1 MSFSLSW
8 RKNGL
13 VWTGF
18 PNGPFGNS
26 RNVFRS
32 FCVLLLLC
40 LFFFLSVRCNL
51 YRSPTRHICDVRRIR
66 CLSVLRRLFERCFF
80 HIEKRVGRQQVYTS
94 YVYTPRYEGVDHFDE
109 VGREKSVCLSQVD
122 IYTFE
127 SGFGRANVFLRPLRP
142 SFAKLPSLGLRVF
155 SSGISKSGV
164 SR

>member
-51 YRSPTRHICDVRRIR
+51 YRLPIRHICDVRRIR
-66 CLSVLRRLFERCFF
+66 CLSMLRRLLERCFF

-109 VGREKSVCLSQVD
+109 VGREKSVSLSQVD

-127 SGFGRANVFLRPLRP
+127 SGFGCANVFLRPLRP

>member
-1 MSFSLSW
+1 MVPSGIPVTFSFVLRPPSSL
-8 RKNGL
+8 
-13 VWTGF
+13 
-18 PNGPFGNS
+18 PF
-26 RNVFRS
+26 
-32 FCVLLLLC
+32 L
-40 LFFFLSVRCNL
+40 FLSVRCNL

-66 CLSVLRRLFERCFF
+66 CLSMLRRLLERCFF
-80 HIEKRVGRQQVYTS
+80 HIEKRVGRQEVYTS

-109 VGREKSVCLSQVD
+109 VGREKSVSLSQVD

-127 SGFGRANVFLRPLRP
+127 SGFGCANVFLRPLRP